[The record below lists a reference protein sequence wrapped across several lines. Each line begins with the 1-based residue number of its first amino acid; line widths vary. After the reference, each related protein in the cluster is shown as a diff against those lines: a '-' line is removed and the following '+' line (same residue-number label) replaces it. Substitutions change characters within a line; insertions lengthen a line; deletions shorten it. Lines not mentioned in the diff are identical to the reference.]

1 MIRLLFAAA
10 GVSIAFAAPAYAQD
24 GKTSFNRDGVDYS
37 YTTKK
42 VGEITVI
49 EGRTSPGG
57 PFRLEVRD
65 GRVRGTVNSQSVSF
79 AVPVRKPVA
88 SGQVA
93 STR

>member
-10 GVSIAFAAPAYAQD
+10 GVSIAFAAPAFAQD
-24 GKTSFNRDGVDYS
+24 AKYSFVREGVDYR

-42 VGEITVI
+42 VGEVTVI
-49 EGRTSPGG
+49 EGRTAPGG
-57 PFRLEVRD
+57 AFRLEVRN
-65 GRVRGTVNSQSVSF
+65 GRVRGTMNSQPVAF
-79 AVPVRKPVA
+79 TVPVRKPVA